1 MLKLLQQGGLAVEL
15 DDDQWAGFAPAEQ
28 LQHCGY
34 MAADAH
40 PLSDRAVGHSND
52 ITTYSDLS
60 RRWVARANEIE
71 RRQSGQTEA
80 PIPAASL
87 TRLWRSIRAR
97 GSIRVREV
105 GPE

>member
-1 MLKLLQQGGLAVEL
+1 MLKLQQQGGLAVEL
-15 DDDQWAGFAPAEQ
+15 DDGQSAGFAPAEQ

-40 PLSDRAVGHSND
+40 PLSGRADGHSNN
-52 ITTYSDLS
+52 ITYSDLS

-80 PIPAASL
+80 PIPATSL
-87 TRLWRSIRAR
+87 TRPWRSIRAR